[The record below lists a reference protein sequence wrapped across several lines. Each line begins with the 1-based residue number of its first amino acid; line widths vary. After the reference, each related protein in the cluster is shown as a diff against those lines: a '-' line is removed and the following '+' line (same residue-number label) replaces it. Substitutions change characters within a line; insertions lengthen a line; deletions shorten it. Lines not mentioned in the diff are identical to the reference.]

1 MANTRDLL
9 RARFAEA
16 CAERDAIAAKVAP
29 LREQRDVALAKAQ
42 ALAAKAD
49 PLTAQIKAQEAPL
62 FDLHNEI
69 ATISRALGGETAA
82 G

>member
-1 MANTRDLL
+1 MPNTQDLL

-16 CAERDAIAAKVAP
+16 CAERDAIAGQVAP
-29 LREQRDVALAKAQ
+29 LREQRDAIIAKAQ
-42 ALAAKAD
+42 AAAAKAD
-49 PLTAQIKAQEAPL
+49 PITAQIRQLEGPL

-69 ATISRALGGETAA
+69 ATISRALGGKTAV